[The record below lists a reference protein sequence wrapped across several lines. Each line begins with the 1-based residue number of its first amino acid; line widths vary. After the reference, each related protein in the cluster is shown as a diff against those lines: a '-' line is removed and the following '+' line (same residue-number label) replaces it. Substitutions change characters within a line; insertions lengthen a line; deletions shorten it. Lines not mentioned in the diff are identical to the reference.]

1 MNPVLSR
8 LRTRLGAACVERC
21 NKDNCSLGL
30 DGLSRDNRVIM
41 DCDRY
46 PPVRNKLRCD
56 YMLFYDDGQVHS
68 VPVEFK
74 SKNTKT
80 TEAVGQLQA
89 GARLAETLMRP
100 QDVQDCVPILL
111 HRGMRRQEIN
121 MLKRR
126 RRTPKI
132 KFREKEFTVR
142 IGRCGSQFTSLV
154 RG

>member
-8 LRTRLGAACVERC
+8 LRARLGAASVESC

-30 DGLSRDNRVIM
+30 DGLDQDNRVIM

-46 PPVRNKLRCD
+46 PPVRDRLRCD
-56 YMLFYDDGQVHS
+56 YVLLYDDGQVHS
-68 VPVEFK
+68 APVEFK
-74 SKNTKT
+74 SKNTRT

-89 GARLAETLMRP
+89 GARLAETLMRS
-100 QDVQDCVPILL
+100 QDARDCVPILL

-126 RRTPKI
+126 RPKI
-132 KFREKEFTVR
+132 EFRGSKFPVNL
-142 IGRCGSQFTSLV
+142 GRCGDPITKFV